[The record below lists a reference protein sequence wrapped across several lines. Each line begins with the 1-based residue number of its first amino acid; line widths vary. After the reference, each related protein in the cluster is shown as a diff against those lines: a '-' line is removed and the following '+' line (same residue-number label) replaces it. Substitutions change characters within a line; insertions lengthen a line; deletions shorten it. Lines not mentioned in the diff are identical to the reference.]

1 MGDGRRPVVPRQ
13 EPQDMLTTQKT
24 PVILPPPPAGG
35 EQAREVATRLAQ
47 AAATSMA
54 HYPDHPLAVAS
65 LSRLVGA
72 ELGLVEQELEALV
85 LGALLH
91 DVGKLGV
98 PEAVLH
104 KRGPLTRRERW
115 TIESHTVMGARMI
128 RLVWCLRGVEAVI
141 RHHHER
147 YDGNGYPDGLRAEE
161 IPLPA
166 RIVAAA
172 DAYDA
177 MVGRRVYRS
186 GSRPPTEAI
195 RELMGRAGSQFDAR
209 VVAALGRVAVVP

>member
-1 MGDGRRPVVPRQ
+1 M
-13 EPQDMLTTQKT
+13 
-24 PVILPPPPAGG
+24 
-35 EQAREVATRLAQ
+35 RLAQ

-54 HYPDHPLAVAS
+54 RYPDHPLAVAN

-72 ELGLVEQELEALV
+72 ELGLGGRELEALV

-104 KRGPLTRRERW
+104 KRGPLTRREWR
-115 TIESHTVMGARMI
+115 TIESHSVMGARMI
-128 RLVWCLRGVEAVI
+128 RLVWCLRGVEPVI

-147 YDGNGYPDGLRAEE
+147 YDGNGYPDGLRAEG

-177 MVGRRVYRS
+177 MVGQRVYRS

-195 RELMGRAGSQFDAR
+195 GELMSGAGSQFDAR
-209 VVAALGRVAVVP
+209 VVAALGRVAVS